1 MRLKRGRTSHL
12 IVDAYRDRYWMASLR
27 VADKEEPTKES
38 ADKGG
43 PSVTDS
49 VL

>member
-1 MRLKRGRTSHL
+1 MRLKRGRTSQW

-27 VADKEEPTKES
+27 VAGKEELTKGS

-43 PSVTDS
+43 PNVTDP